1 MAPHYRRATAIGIQQ
16 TIGNIAGIVAPQ
28 VYRAAPYRLGHW
40 CSLASVLISMGLIA
54 TQIGYLYILNR
65 KKSQI
70 AQGERSDD
78 RKETTGENDLAFTY
92 VY

>member
-1 MAPHYRRATAIGIQQ
+1 MAPHYRRATAIGVQQ

-28 VYRAAPYRLGHW
+28 VYRSAPYRLGHW

-54 TQIGYLYILNR
+54 TQIGYLYIINR
-65 KKSQI
+65 NKSQI
-70 AQGERSDD
+70 AQGRRSDD
-78 RKETTGENDLAFTY
+78 RKETTGEGDLAFKY